1 MIHKK
6 EIILKQI
13 SMFEIYIYI
22 IQKIKLEEMII
33 KKLQIKEELKIQN

>member
-6 EIILKQI
+6 KIILKKI

-22 IQKIKLEEMII
+22 TQKIKLKEMII